1 MFFKKKLD
9 GLHLNTVEHSK
20 KVKTMSLFSYSTTKN
35 SSQVQ
40 EITLRHHI
48 IFWSIYFIFNTLRW
62 GSYFDDYTYS
72 LKTNL
77 IGFPIHMTLC
87 YLNIYFLMPKF
98 LFKRKYIAYV
108 GLLFTALFIMLLAKF
123 NLTYYLVSENVWPE
137 GTEVIS
143 RLTFNYSVDMM
154 IGELYVITF
163 VTAIKITMDWLKEHK
178 RVTDLEKAQLETELL
193 FLRTQISPHFFFNTL
208 NNIYSLSLEGSK
220 KTPKVI
226 LKLSELMRY
235 FLYETKKSK
244 QSLEKEILCI
254 QNYLDLERIRFD
266 EKLEVNMTISG
277 DIKNK
282 KIAPMLLLSFI
293 ENAFKHGANKNIGK
307 IKIDIDF
314 KIKNDFLY
322 FTISNPIPAKLHQSE
337 KENYTG
343 GIGLQNV
350 KKRLALGYKKEDYNL
365 KIEEKNK
372 LFTVV
377 LKIKLK

>member
-1 MFFKKKLD
+1 
-9 GLHLNTVEHSK
+9 
-20 KVKTMSLFSYSTTKN
+20 MSVFSYKTTAN

-40 EITLRHHI
+40 EISLKHHV

-62 GSYFDDYTYS
+62 GSYFDDYAYS
-72 LKTNL
+72 IKTNL

-87 YLNIYFLMPKF
+87 YLNIYIFMPLF
-98 LFKRKYIAYV
+98 VFKRKYLSYI
-108 GLLFTALFIMLLAKF
+108 GLLLSALFVMLLVKF

-143 RLTFNYSVDMM
+143 KLTFNYSVDMM

-193 FLRTQISPHFFFNTL
+193 FLRSQISPHFFFNTL
-208 NNIYSLSLEGSK
+208 NNIYSLSLENSK
-220 KTPKVI
+220 KTPKII
-226 LKLSELMRY
+226 LRLSELMRY

-266 EKLEVNMTISG
+266 EQLEINMNISG
-277 DIKNK
+277 NIKNK

-314 KIKNDFLY
+314 TVEKDFLY
-322 FTISNPIPAKLHQSE
+322 FKISNPIPAMPYIKQ
-337 KENYTG
+337 KESITK
-343 GIGLQNV
+343 GIGLINV
-350 KKRLALGYKKEDYNL
+350 KKRLALGYNKEEYEL
-365 KIEEKNK
+365 KINENNK
-372 LFTVV
+372 LFVV
-377 LKIKLK
+377 NLKIKLR

>member
-1 MFFKKKLD
+1 
-9 GLHLNTVEHSK
+9 
-20 KVKTMSLFSYSTTKN
+20 MSLSNYKN
-35 SSQVQ
+35 TSISSKIQ
-40 EITLRHHI
+40 EISVRHHV
-48 IFWSIYFIFNTLRW
+48 IFWSLYFIFNALRW
-62 GSYFDDYTYS
+62 GSYFGDYAYS

-87 YLNIYFLMPKF
+87 YLNVYIFMPKF
-98 LFKRKYIAYV
+98 VFRRKYITYI
-108 GLLFTALFIMLLAKF
+108 GLLVLSLFVMLLVKF

-143 RLTFNYSVDMM
+143 KLTFNYSIDMM

-178 RVTDLEKAQLETELL
+178 RVTDLEKAKLETELL

-208 NNIYSLSLEGSK
+208 NNIYSLSLENSP
-220 KTPKVI
+220 KTPKII

-244 QSLEKEILCI
+244 QSLEKEIISI
-254 QNYLDLERIRFD
+254 QNYLELERIRFD
-266 EKLEVNMTISG
+266 ENLEINMNISG
-277 DIKNK
+277 DIQNK

-314 KIKNDFLY
+314 LVKDGFLY
-322 FTISNPIPAKLHQSE
+322 FTISNPIPAKIHASHQKNS
-337 KENYTG
+337 TG
-343 GIGLQNV
+343 GIGLENV
-350 KKRLALGYKKEDYNL
+350 KKRLALGYKKNEYNL
-365 KIEEKNK
+365 EIEEKNN
-372 LFTVV
+372 LFIVA